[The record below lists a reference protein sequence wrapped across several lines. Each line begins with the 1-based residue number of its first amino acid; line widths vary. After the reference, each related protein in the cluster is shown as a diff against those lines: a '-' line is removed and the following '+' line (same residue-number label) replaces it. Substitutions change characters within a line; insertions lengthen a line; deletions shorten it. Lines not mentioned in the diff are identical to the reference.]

1 MIIMYVSKTS
11 LTIVLRILKKYQRK
25 HKMYHPSYI
34 NHISFRYLTY
44 IILKVNLL
52 QEYKL
57 NILKISTIM
66 VNFSSNHFHNK
77 TPRLFKQSWT
87 PLDILDVTLATV
99 DGKQITSKKVS
110 TIGIPQD
117 REEKSCIICDPVV
130 YKTEFEIKEH
140 ELAVYEGLIS
150 ECDYEDTPVNLD
162 GILESTDLDYVEWS
176 FNKVFWDNHRVVS
189 DLEADR
195 KRKKDLEAV
204 KDKMNTKDV
213 TQVEKNIN
221 ADNEEI
227 VVLDKVE
234 VTEIKFAS
242 TDIRYRKKQGTVDS
256 GKERKPPSIKYIDA
270 DKEETDVLEK
280 VEVNEIKFAS
290 TDIRYRKQ
298 QGPVASGKDK
308 KSSSTKRINSEK
320 EGAVALKKIEVTE
333 IKFAST
339 DIRYRKQQGPVHSGN
354 NKKPFRK
361 HEKSQHQYKT
371 KIQNFK

>member
-34 NHISFRYLTY
+34 NHISLRYLTY

-242 TDIRYRKKQGTVDS
+242 TDIRYRKKQGHVDS
-256 GKERKPPSIKYIDA
+256 EKERKPPSIKYIDA
-270 DKEETDVLEK
+270 EKKETDVLEK

-298 QGPVASGKDK
+298 QGPVASEKDK
-308 KSSSTKRINSEK
+308 KPPSIKRINSEK
-320 EGAVALKKIEVTE
+320 EGTVSLKTIEVTE

-339 DIRYRKQQGPVHSGN
+339 DIRYRKQQGPVNSGN
-354 NKKPFRK
+354 DKKPLSKYGR
-361 HEKSQHQYKT
+361 SYNQYKT
-371 KIQNFK
+371 KR

>member
-11 LTIVLRILKKYQRK
+11 LTIVLRILMKYQRK

-57 NILKISTIM
+57 NILKISTTM
-66 VNFSSNHFHNK
+66 VNFSSNHFHNE

-99 DGKQITSKKVS
+99 DGKRNTSKKVS
-110 TIGIPQD
+110 TIDIPQ
-117 REEKSCIICDPVV
+117 EKSYIICDPVV

-140 ELAVYEGLIS
+140 ELAFYEGLIS

-213 TQVEKNIN
+213 TQVEKNID
-221 ADNEEI
+221 ADN

-308 KSSSTKRINSEK
+308 KSPSTKGINSEK

-339 DIRYRKQQGPVHSGN
+339 DIRYRKQQGPVHSE
-354 NKKPFRK
+354 NKKKPLRK
-361 HEKSQHQYKT
+361 YEKSQHQSKT
-371 KIQNFK
+371 KRQNVK

>member
-52 QEYKL
+52 QEYKS
-57 NILKISTIM
+57 NILKMSTTM
-66 VNFSSNHFHNK
+66 VNLNHFHNK

-270 DKEETDVLEK
+270 DKEETNVLEK

-339 DIRYRKQQGPVHSGN
+339 DIRYRKQQGPVNSGN
-354 NKKPFRK
+354 NKKPLSKYGRS
-361 HEKSQHQYKT
+361 HNQYKT
-371 KIQNFK
+371 KKQNVK